1 MALSILYEDEQ
12 VLVVDKPSGMLVH
25 RGWGDDAVTL
35 VDLVRDRTEHGAA
48 HPVQRLDRGAS
59 GAIVFARDA
68 TSARLLA
75 EAMERGELEKRYVA
89 IVRGIFV
96 APAPDQ
102 VTTIDHAIPRKEG
115 GPRVPA
121 TTSVWLLATAAC
133 EPRSASLV
141 CARPHTGRLHQIRK
155 HLKHAGHPLL
165 GDASYGKG
173 DLNRAFAERHGLS
186 RLALHAR
193 WFRFRNPV
201 TGALVAGEA
210 PMPDDLIA
218 PMRSMGLDD
227 GGFAPLLL
235 DPLA

>member
-1 MALSILYEDEQ
+1 M
-12 VLVVDKPSGMLVH
+12 P
-25 RGWGDDAVTL
+25 
-35 VDLVRDRTEHGAA
+35 
-48 HPVQRLDRGAS
+48 RLNITKMPKTRPRAPAITPQTQAPGAS
-59 GAIVFARDA
+59 V
-68 TSARLLA
+68 
-75 EAMERGELEKRYVA
+75 EASEPTAPGE
-89 IVRGIFV
+89 
-96 APAPDQ
+96 

-141 CARPHTGRLHQIRK
+141 CARPHTGRLHQIRR

-165 GDASYGKG
+165 GDGSYGRG

-210 PMPDDLIA
+210 PMPDDLAA
-218 PMRSMGLDD
+218 PMRSMALEDR
-227 GGFAPLLL
+227 GFAPHF